1 MTARRVVRAMCPKKG
16 HTVAELLV
24 GPNGHRLVR
33 LARLD
38 VQDLR
43 GDGVGRDVTMGGD
56 LVDLD
61 DESDPF
67 RWDRRRAACRCGLS
81 FYIVAG
87 DLLKAAGEG
96 TGRVVLRPRRL

>member
-1 MTARRVVRAMCPKKG
+1 MSARRLVRGVCPKKD

-24 GPNGHRLVR
+24 GPDGHRLVR

-43 GDGVGRDVTMGGD
+43 GHGVGRDVTMGGD
-56 LVDLD
+56 LIDLD
-61 DESDPF
+61 DEGDLF

-81 FYIVAG
+81 FFIVAD
-87 DLLKAAGEG
+87 DLLRAAGSG
-96 TGRVVLRPRRL
+96 TRRVVLRPRRL

>member
-1 MTARRVVRAMCPKKG
+1 MNARRLIRAVCPKKD
-16 HTVAELLV
+16 HTVAELLA
-24 GPNGHRLVR
+24 GPDGHRLVR
-33 LARLD
+33 LARLE

-43 GDGVGRDVTMGGD
+43 GDGTGRNVKMGGD

-81 FYIVAG
+81 FFVVVG
-87 DLLKAAGEG
+87 DLLKASEAG
-96 TGRVVLRPRRL
+96 TRRVVLRPGRL